1 MMRFGQKDAVRG
13 YVFHAQTLNRYL
25 YCIND
30 PVQLGDPS
38 GNDIKTV
45 VGGITGLAAGAQSAY
60 QAAATSA
67 QNMGANKFQAAVAG
81 VSSVISGGVA
91 GAKAGSSAAQY
102 ATTVSEAARYGA
114 AAGATAGYYEG
125 IKSGLNYTKS
135 IDNSDRA
142 DWKAY
147 RIRYEAEL
155 KVQAL
160 RESGNYSITAENEIW
175 SRACAAYAG
184 LGDPE
189 GSGKRHTQ
197 LGLIHGEFYSDISP

>member
-1 MMRFGQKDAVRG
+1 
-13 YVFHAQTLNRYL
+13 
-25 YCIND
+25 
-30 PVQLGDPS
+30 
-38 GNDIKTV
+38 
-45 VGGITGLAAGAQSAY
+45 
-60 QAAATSA
+60 
-67 QNMGANKFQAAVAG
+67 MGANKFQAA
-81 VSSVISGGVA
+81 
-91 GAKAGSSAAQY
+91 
-102 ATTVSEAARYGA
+102 AT
-114 AAGATAGYYEG
+114 GATAGYYEG